1 MRNQVSIVKSPY
13 SNEIDYIK
21 RHGETAADA
30 YVLERRLCLSVID
43 ELIALAAFIGAV
55 LLLVQIY

>member
-1 MRNQVSIVKSPY
+1 MRNEVSILKSHY
-13 SNEIDYIK
+13 SKEIDYAANQ
-21 RHGETAADA
+21 GETATDA
-30 YVLERRLCLSVID
+30 YVWERRLTLSVID